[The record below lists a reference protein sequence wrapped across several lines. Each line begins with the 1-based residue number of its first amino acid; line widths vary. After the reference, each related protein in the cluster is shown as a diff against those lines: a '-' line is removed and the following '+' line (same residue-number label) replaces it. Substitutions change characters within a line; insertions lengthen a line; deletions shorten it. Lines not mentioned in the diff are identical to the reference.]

1 MTPAPAVPPGVQR
14 FLPDMGP
21 DDVDR
26 AVVMGDQIEGFRV
39 EVGWTPNGAAV
50 SVMTACPTSLPFIK
64 DIEKTTVDMVN
75 TALSDAAPVL
85 AATPC
90 RLRDGRPGLFC
101 LHIFVR
107 IGDGGGGVWRLAY
120 DIAPEMAALVGGR
133 IDDLKGRV
141 ADAIFYRAV
150 RGMEAYARAYY
161 AGAIPE

>member
-1 MTPAPAVPPGVQR
+1 MMPAPAVPPGVQR

-26 AVVMGDQIEGFRV
+26 AVVMGDHIEEFRV

-50 SVMTACPTSLPFIK
+50 SVMTVCPTSLPFIK

-101 LHIFVR
+101 S
-107 IGDGGGGVWRLAY
+107 IGPLMR
-120 DIAPEMAALVGGR
+120 
-133 IDDLKGRV
+133 
-141 ADAIFYRAV
+141 RAS
-150 RGMEAYARAYY
+150 
-161 AGAIPE
+161 